1 MAIVPCDPS
10 VQSLPS
16 EPSFDSPYDPILKRP
31 GDLSV
36 RVDGLVGCMVFWCQ
50 VDTVGGLVR
59 RMVLR
64 CQVDTD
70 GRFGRVSRVSGTSS

>member
-1 MAIVPCDPS
+1 MATVPYDPS
-10 VQSLPS
+10 VQSLPP
-16 EPSFDSPYDPILKRP
+16 EPSFDALYDPILKRP

-36 RVDGLVGCMVFWCQ
+36 RVDGLVGWFYVFGR
-50 VDTVGGLVR
+50 VIRVGGSVG

>member
-1 MAIVPCDPS
+1 MAIVPYDPS

-50 VDTVGGLVR
+50 VDTG
-59 RMVLR
+59 
-64 CQVDTD
+64 
-70 GRFGRVSRVSGTSS
+70 GRFGQAYGFTVPG